1 MRGLS
6 TLVKVNK
13 PMKWSS
19 MLSIPC
25 AAMPT
30 RRRPKRIGEGVIFWG
45 ESQLLKAGSSPIPA
59 KRALRC
65 ILESEL
71 APFSRR
77 NVRARII
84 RP

>member
-30 RRRPKRIGEGVIFWG
+30 RRRPKRIGEGVIFRG
-45 ESQLLKAGSSPIPA
+45 ESQLAEGWLVPDTRQTRTSLHSRKRTGSLLKAQ
-59 KRALRC
+59 RAC
-65 ILESEL
+65 TH
-71 APFSRR
+71 
-77 NVRARII
+77 N
-84 RP
+84 